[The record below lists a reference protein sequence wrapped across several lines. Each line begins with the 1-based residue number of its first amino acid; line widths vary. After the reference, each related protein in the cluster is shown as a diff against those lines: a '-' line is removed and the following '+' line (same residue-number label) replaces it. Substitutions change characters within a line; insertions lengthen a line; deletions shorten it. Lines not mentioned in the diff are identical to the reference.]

1 MTMQELME
9 RVGDKRFSY
18 VKSLLKDALAEIQTI
33 TNDNVGTFTTDIAN
47 GQMEYGTPSNMIELK
62 SVKVKNDDSDDVRYY
77 PIKRTYDM
85 NIVEE

>member
-77 PIKRTYDM
+77 PIRRTYDM

>member
-9 RVGDKRFSY
+9 RVGDTRFNY
-18 VKSLLKDALAEIQTI
+18 VKALLQDGLNEIQTL
-33 TNDNVGTFTTDIAN
+33 TGDNVGTFTTDVVNEEIA
-47 GQMEYGTPSNMIELK
+47 YGLPGNLIELK
-62 SVKVKNDDSDDVRYY
+62 AVKVKNDDTDDARYY